1 MKKILIFM
9 FMLLPALLCRA
20 QEEVYIDIKPNS
32 VIYQVP
38 ANLTVPSDRRLQ
50 YDYSKAK
57 KKKLKKGGRLLVSS
71 LANYNRAPGYDTY
84 IAKEKGKSYFV
95 PIDVV
100 KDNSFIVG
108 INREIAEA
116 SLMLSDSLEFYKK
129 AHESAFEGL
138 LATAEQGAVHCWD
151 RILGIRNNPDSI
163 LNVHVREFM
172 DADVNRYREI
182 RERYRGW
189 TQTLSPETRRTAELF
204 AITKTGLT
212 KGSSGACDYRMEF
225 TNLSPRSIQ
234 TLVWTGKLLD
244 KAGNELTCTVR
255 NRPTFTGKFT
265 GPCPPAWP
273 AATLWRNVA
282 YHPDAERIQLSS
294 VTITYTDGSRLD
306 IDGPALQTLL
316 SMPPEALPAGVHTES
331 HLRDLNQ
338 FEIDHNQLL
347 QQKKR
352 LFRINLPDEEVL
364 ERQNLER
371 WSELKTEISR
381 KGLRNGSMQEILSD
395 GRFESILGREPVG
408 DAVKTYLE
416 TARNLDRM
424 TAMYSQF
431 RQDNFYE

>member
-1 MKKILIFM
+1 M
-9 FMLLPALLCRA
+9 
-20 QEEVYIDIKPNS
+20 
-32 VIYQVP
+32 
-38 ANLTVPSDRRLQ
+38 
-50 YDYSKAK
+50 
-57 KKKLKKGGRLLVSS
+57 
-71 LANYNRAPGYDTY
+71 
-84 IAKEKGKSYFV
+84 
-95 PIDVV
+95 
-100 KDNSFIVG
+100 
-108 INREIAEA
+108 
-116 SLMLSDSLEFYKK
+116 
-129 AHESAFEGL
+129 
-138 LATAEQGAVHCWD
+138 
-151 RILGIRNNPDSI
+151 
-163 LNVHVREFM
+163 
-172 DADVNRYREI
+172 
-182 RERYRGW
+182 
-189 TQTLSPETRRTAELF
+189 
-204 AITKTGLT
+204 
-212 KGSSGACDYRMEF
+212 
-225 TNLSPRSIQ
+225 
-234 TLVWTGKLLD
+234 
-244 KAGNELTCTVR
+244 TCTAR
-255 NRPTFTGKFT
+255 NRPTCTGKFT

-316 SMPPEALPAGVHTES
+316 SMPTEALPAGVHTES

-408 DAVKTYLE
+408 NAVKTYLE